1 MMHRNLD
8 RRVEA
13 LVRLRDP
20 GHISELDELLTLC
33 VDDETASWH
42 LSPDGVWARR
52 SEGPD
57 GGQLL
62 DLQAHLIA
70 SRPRRRTT
78 RRR

>member
-20 GHISELDELLTLC
+20 GHIAELDELLTLST
-33 VDDETASWH
+33 DPGTASWH
-42 LSPDGVWARR
+42 LD
-52 SEGPD
+52 SEGAWTRHVRDAD
-57 GGQLL
+57 GTPLR
-62 DLQAHLIA
+62 DLQTHLITT
-70 SRPRRRTT
+70 RPRRRGT